1 MQLSPPTARHWVD
14 RWDRQQ
20 EGYLPDR
27 ETMFAVIAD
36 AVAETVRDAGRSAPI
51 VIDLACGPGSL
62 GARIREH
69 LPQARVIGVD
79 TDPVLLALARAVYGF
94 EVVDHDLTDAG
105 WVAALPLRVGAEA
118 EQVDAIVSTTALHWL
133 HSDQLAALYAQAG
146 ALLRP
151 VGILLNGDGM
161 AGPTAEIERIDRA
174 IDRGQVERSG
184 VADRE
189 EWADW
194 WTAIKQ
200 EPELA
205 DVLAERDGRAWQHPE
220 NGGTTYEQHVE
231 LLREAGFRAVEPVWQ
246 YGRRRILAAV
256 K

>member
-1 MQLSPPTARHWVD
+1 MQLSLPTARHWVE

-36 AVAETVRDAGRSAPI
+36 AVAQTVRDADRPNP
-51 VIDLACGPGSL
+51 VVVDLACGPGSL
-62 GARIREH
+62 GARVLGR

-79 TDPVLLALARAVYGF
+79 TDPVLLALARTVYGF

-105 WVAALPLRVGAEA
+105 WIAALPLPQGPEA
-118 EQVDAIVSTTALHWL
+118 ERVDAVVSTTALHWL
-133 HSDQLAALYAQAG
+133 RPEQLAALYAQA
-146 ALLRP
+146 AELLRP
-151 VGILLNGDGM
+151 GGVLLNGDEM
-161 AGPTAEIERIDRA
+161 TGPAAEIERIHRA
-174 IDRGQVERSG
+174 IGRGQIERSG

-189 EWADW
+189 VWDDW
-194 WTAIKQ
+194 WTAIKR

-205 DVLAERDGRAWQHPE
+205 DALADRDGRAWQHPE
-220 NGGTTYEQHVE
+220 NGGTTYEQHVGM
-231 LLREAGFRAVEPVWQ
+231 LREAGFRAVEPVWQ

-256 K
+256 R